1 MPKINKI
8 VSTIPVAGR
17 ILAMKDEDLH
27 TKFFKLSGINEETQ
41 QAFKELPRTDREVGL
56 QRMIFKSIGRDYYE
70 K

>member
-1 MPKINKI
+1 MSKINKI
-8 VSTIPVAGR
+8 VSSVPVAGR
-17 ILAMKDEDLH
+17 ILVMKDIDLN
-27 TKFFKLSGINEETQ
+27 TKFSKLSGINEETQ